1 MSHYRSKM
9 LPIQIHNFNVFIMC
23 MCSSE
28 FSFQFK
34 LTATIQSYQLNL
46 LFFIHFCDIIP
57 TVLSLN
63 NARSRPVV
71 TVNAQLI
78 LMPRILNPEDKSCR
92 MPNSDNMVTWWVS
105 TNYLSSASY
114 WSILFWHKEWLLC
127 TKCS

>member
-1 MSHYRSKM
+1 M
-9 LPIQIHNFNVFIMC
+9 LPIQIHIDIILNNFNVFI

-46 LFFIHFCDIIP
+46 SFFIYFCDIIP

-105 TNYLSSASY
+105 TIYPVLVTEVYSSDTKSD
-114 WSILFWHKEWLLC
+114 LC